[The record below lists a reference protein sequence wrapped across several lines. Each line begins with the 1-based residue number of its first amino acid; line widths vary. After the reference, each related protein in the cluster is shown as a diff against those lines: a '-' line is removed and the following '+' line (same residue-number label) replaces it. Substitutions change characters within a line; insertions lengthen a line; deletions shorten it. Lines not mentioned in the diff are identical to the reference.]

1 MPWPV
6 PTVEQLSEFSGRPA
20 VSYTSYANSALL
32 QAAVMFSALS
42 EWSADQYNSI
52 GSNIHMNLADAQQLA
67 NMGVMA
73 MADWLYLRWPYQQ
86 VIASP
91 LQNETIGSYSY
102 SKPVQEMARNA
113 QAIEVTAEKTGVDMF
128 DLALRMLA
136 KRTRASG
143 VFFGQITGF
152 EHFGRDDAAKVMWDE
167 HEQRMVLLGPAD
179 FDKIDMQFFSIN
191 AEMFPSDPG

>member
-6 PTVEQLSEFSGRPA
+6 PTVEQLAAFTGRP
-20 VSYTSYANSALL
+20 VTSYTSYAQSALL
-32 QAAVMFSALS
+32 QAAVMFTALS
-42 EWSADQYNSI
+42 ERTASDFSSMAAD
-52 GSNIHMNLADAQQLA
+52 DQQLA

-73 MADWLYLRWPYQQ
+73 MADHLYLRWPYQQ
-86 VIASP
+86 VIANP

-102 SKPVQEMARNA
+102 SKPIQEIARNA

-128 DLALRMLA
+128 DLAMRMLA

-152 EHFGRDDAAKVMWDE
+152 EHTGRDDLAKIRWDDDD
-167 HEQRMVLLGPAD
+167 QQWILFGPAD
-179 FDKIDMQFFSIN
+179 RDQVDLQFFDVN
-191 AEMFPSDPG
+191 AQMFPQDPQ